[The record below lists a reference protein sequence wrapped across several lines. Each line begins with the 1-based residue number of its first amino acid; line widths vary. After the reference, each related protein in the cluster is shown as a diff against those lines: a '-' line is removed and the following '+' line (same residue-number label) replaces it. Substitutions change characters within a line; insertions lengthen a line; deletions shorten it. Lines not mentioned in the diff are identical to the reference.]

1 MKFFYKLKRDKVL
14 FTLTIF
20 CAIILLLSLVTLILS
35 IVQVAMLAASSVRIF
50 NFYLPLCITSMALS
64 AVALALIIVYAV
76 MQNK

>member
-35 IVQVAMLAASSVRIF
+35 IVQVAMLAASSVGIL

-64 AVALALIIVYAV
+64 AVALALIIIYAV